1 LSSKQKSLEIWYIT
15 NEKGEI
21 IASCLDKFW
30 ARQITLALIAKDRKE
45 KTRFAFTDNPEALR
59 KN

>member
-1 LSSKQKSLEIWYIT
+1 MKGLEVWYVT

-21 IASCLDKFW
+21 LASCLDKEW
-30 ARQITLALIAKDRKE
+30 AKQITLALIAKDRKE